1 MDYGAIDLHLRRS
14 QFRIGHQDG
23 TVLKEGRCD
32 TTRAD
37 LSRVFGGRAPMRILI
52 ESSTESEW
60 VAQHLEALGHEVIVA
75 DPNYAPMYG
84 SRSRKVKTDGRDTAA
99 LFDACRLGIYRRA
112 HRVSAAQRARR
123 QQLRIRRHLVRMRS
137 GSISL
142 VRAILRQDGW
152 RLPSGAVEAIE
163 ARLDR
168 LALPPALTAILEPLR
183 AWLVELNRLMATAD
197 EEVAQTAKHD
207 AIARQL
213 MTAPGVG
220 PVVALTFQAVL
231 DDPAR
236 FSGHAGRASAFLGL
250 VPSEDSSADRRHK
263 GHITKTGPTDL
274 RALLVQA
281 SWVIWRGRSAEG
293 AALRR
298 WAHALA
304 DRRGRRIAV
313 VALAR
318 RLSRILFAMWRDH
331 TDFRGEARPAAMP
344 VLA

>member
-1 MDYGAIDLHLRRS
+1 MEYGAIDLHLRRS
-14 QFRIGHQDG
+14 QFRIVQADG
-23 TVLKEGRCD
+23 TVVKEGKFD

-37 LSRVFGGRAPMRILI
+37 LTRVFGGRAPLRLLL

-99 LFDACRLGIYRRA
+99 LTDACRLGIFRRA
-112 HRVSAAQRARR
+112 HRVSATQRARR
-123 QQLRIRRHLVRMRS
+123 QQLRVRRHLVRMRS

-142 VRAILRQDGW
+142 LRAILRQEGW
-152 RLPSGAVEAIE
+152 RLPSGAVEAIGD
-163 ARLDR
+163 RLDR
-168 LALPPALTAILEPLR
+168 LALPPALTAILDPLR
-183 AWLVELNRLMATAD
+183 MWLTELNRLLAHADDQVAHMA
-197 EEVAQTAKHD
+197 KGD
-207 AIARQL
+207 AIAKQL

-236 FSGHAGRASAFLGL
+236 FGGDAGRASAFLGL
-250 VPSEDSSADRRHK
+250 VPSEDTSADRRHR

-281 SWVIWRGRSAEG
+281 SWVIWRGRSAAG
-293 AALRR
+293 AALRQ

-318 RLSRILFAMWRDH
+318 RLSRILFAMWRDRK
-331 TDFRGEARPAAMP
+331 DFRVEARPAPRPIPA
-344 VLA
+344 

>member
-1 MDYGAIDLHLRRS
+1 MEYVAIDLHLRRS
-14 QFRIGHQDG
+14 QFRMGLQDG
-23 TVLKEGRCD
+23 TVVKDGKCD

-37 LSRVFGGRAPMRILI
+37 FTRVFGARAPMRLLV

-60 VAQHLEALGHEVIVA
+60 VAQHLESLGHEVIVA

-123 QQLRIRRHLVRMRS
+123 QQLRIRRHLVQMRS
-137 GSISL
+137 RSISL
-142 VRAILRQDGW
+142 LRATLRQEGW
-152 RLPSGAVEAIE
+152 RLPSGSPEAI
-163 ARLDR
+163 DR
-168 LALPPALTAILEPLR
+168 RVDALAVSPTLLTTLVPLR
-183 AWLVELNRLMATAD
+183 TWLRELNALLRDAD
-197 EEVAQTAKHD
+197 AAVQALAAGDPVVQS
-207 AIARQL
+207 L

-220 PVVALTFQAVL
+220 PVVALTFAAVL

-236 FSGHAGRASAFLGL
+236 FGGDAARASAFLGL
-250 VPSEDSSADRRHK
+250 VPSEDSSAERRLK
-263 GHITKTGPTDL
+263 GHITKTGPSDL

-281 SWVIWRGRSAEG
+281 SWTIWRGRSAAG
-293 AALRR
+293 AELRA

-304 DRRGRRIAV
+304 ARRGRRIAV

-318 RLSRILFAMWRDH
+318 RLSRVLFAMWRDQAE
-331 TDFRGEARPAAMP
+331 FGVKRPRMTVAA
-344 VLA
+344 